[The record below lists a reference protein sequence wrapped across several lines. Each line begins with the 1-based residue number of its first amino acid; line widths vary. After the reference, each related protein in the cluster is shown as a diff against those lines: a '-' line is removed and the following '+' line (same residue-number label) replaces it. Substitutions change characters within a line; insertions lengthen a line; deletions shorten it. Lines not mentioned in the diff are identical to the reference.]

1 MPPLALPPRTP
12 DPHHPPGPPAG
23 PAELRARSDYL
34 QMANPLLLVLAYS
47 LSPALS
53 HTLSTYREHS
63 IKHFQ
68 HFQLA

>member
-1 MPPLALPPRTP
+1 
-12 DPHHPPGPPAG
+12 
-23 PAELRARSDYL
+23 
-34 QMANPLLLVLAYS
+34 MANPLLLVLAYS